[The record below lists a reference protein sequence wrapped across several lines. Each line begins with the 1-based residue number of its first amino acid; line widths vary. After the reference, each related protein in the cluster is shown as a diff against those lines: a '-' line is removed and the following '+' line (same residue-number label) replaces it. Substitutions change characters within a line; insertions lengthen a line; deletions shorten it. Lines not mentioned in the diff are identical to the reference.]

1 VDECASPW
9 PMPPQPMRAIC
20 TLSLADVF
28 AGGLAAP
35 ASKGTPIPAPA
46 AAVVRNSRREVTLY
60 FLSDE
65 EADVVVLAVEL
76 AFEVSEEELLPVES
90 FDELADSFLSFLSD
104 LSEEPF
110 EDSLEELELSPSFLP
125 PPLPGLLFPPFA

>member
-1 VDECASPW
+1 
-9 PMPPQPMRAIC
+9 M
-20 TLSLADVF
+20 
-28 AGGLAAP
+28 
-35 ASKGTPIPAPA
+35 
-46 AAVVRNSRREVTLY
+46 
-60 FLSDE
+60 
-65 EADVVVLAVEL
+65 VLAVEL

-125 PPLPGLLFPPFA
+125 PPLPGLLLPPFA